1 MSRIDEKRFTALGV
15 EWIARFDFNATCA
28 IEEETGESFY
38 AVAAP
43 FLAQL
48 DADAQGDP
56 AKVLAALGGR
66 YNTRIRLL
74 LFHALSGAHEVTLE
88 ETGAIIGDIGL
99 QAAMEVVLWA
109 IAKGIGADPSAD
121 EGNAIKAPAKAAGL
135 TPKRRKAAGVHG

>member
-1 MSRIDEKRFTALGV
+1 MSRLDDKRFTALGS

-28 IEEETGESFY
+28 LEEDTGESFY

-48 DADAQGDP
+48 DKDDAADP

-66 YNTRIRLL
+66 YNSRIRLI
-74 LFHALSGAHEVTLE
+74 LFHALSGAHEVTLQE
-88 ETGAIIGDIGL
+88 VGEIIGDIGL

-109 IAKGIGADPSAD
+109 IVKGMGADTGEI
-121 EGNAIKAPAKAAGL
+121 EGNAPAAPAAKAK
-135 TPKRRKAAGVHG
+135 TKALKAVGVHG